1 MLILYDIIYVIY
13 AGEERIY
20 LSSDSIDP
28 ADKKSKDDSVFTPE
42 FLNSIKSSGL
52 PNHSL
57 RLRIGTPV
65 MLLRNVDAT
74 EGLCNGTR
82 LQITQVGNHLL
93 EAKVITG
100 TRAGERVFLHR
111 ILITP
116 TDAKLPFKMR
126 RKQFPLKV
134 AFAMTIN
141 KSQGQTLAKVGL
153 FLPRPVFS
161 HGQLYVAVSRV
172 KSRKGLKILITDKN
186 GKPQSSTMNVVY
198 KEVFQNLFE
207 EKDI

>member
-1 MLILYDIIYVIY
+1 M
-13 AGEERIY
+13 
-20 LSSDSIDP
+20 SSDSIDP
-28 ADKKSKDDSVFTPE
+28 ADTKSKDDSVFSPE
-42 FLNSIKSSGL
+42 FLNSIKISGL

-65 MLLRNVDAT
+65 MLLRNLDPE

-82 LQITQVGNHLL
+82 LQITQMGNHLI
-93 EAKVITG
+93 EAKFITG
-100 TRAGERVFLHR
+100 NRVGEKVFLHR

-116 TDAKLPFKMR
+116 SDTKLPFKMR
-126 RKQFPLKV
+126 RRQFPLKV

-141 KSQGQTLAKVGL
+141 KSQGQTLGKVGL

-172 KSRKGLKILITDKN
+172 KSRKGLKILITDKD
-186 GKPQSSTMNVVY
+186 GKPEDTTMNVVF
-198 KEVFQNLFE
+198 KEVFQNLLDNGD
-207 EKDI
+207 DI